1 MIGKRR
7 SQPASKEPKH
17 TSRMNPTTSKTL
29 IVFLVAMLQCSQM
42 ISAKSFQTQPQLQ
55 FDDSSSDD
63 DSSETGP
70 MDASGNNFA
79 GAQYDRPVGAEK
91 LSARS
96 MADEGDESA
105 ALSGKDLR
113 GDANNDEIDAATEFD
128 SSIEPAGLDTN
139 IENARVSVTPQ
150 DMSTA
155 AGHHHHHHHYV
166 HGWLEMG
173 AHTGKKGSFGWHD
186 KHPVGG
192 KGRR

>member
-1 MIGKRR
+1 
-7 SQPASKEPKH
+7 
-17 TSRMNPTTSKTL
+17 MNSTTSKTL
-29 IVFLVAMLQCSQM
+29 ILMMVALLQCSQL
-42 ISAKSFQTQPQLQ
+42 IFAKSIQPQPQLNQ
-55 FDDSSSDD
+55 FDDSYSSDDSNSDD
-63 DSSETGP
+63 DSSESGVSGP
-70 MDASGNNFA
+70 MNALAAGHRSNLP
-79 GAQYDRPVGAEK
+79 GAQYDSRPMMAADK

-96 MADEGDESA
+96 MADEDETSA
-105 ALSGKDLR
+105 SLSGRDLR
-113 GDANNDEIDAATEFD
+113 LNNGNNDEIDGATEFD

-139 IENARVSVTPQ
+139 IENARISVTPQ

-173 AHTGKKGSFGWHD
+173 AHTGKKGAFGWHD